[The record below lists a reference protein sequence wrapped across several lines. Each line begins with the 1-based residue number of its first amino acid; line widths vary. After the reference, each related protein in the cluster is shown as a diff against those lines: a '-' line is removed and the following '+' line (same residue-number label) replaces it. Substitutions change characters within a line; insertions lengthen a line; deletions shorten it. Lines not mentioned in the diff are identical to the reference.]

1 MNDSGVWHVD
11 LLNTG
16 SDEHTRLYLKLYAG
30 DEEREDWLETF
41 PDYVMPP
48 REEPPYDRDRHLP
61 QLGR

>member
-16 SDEHTRLYLKLYAG
+16 SDEHTRLYLELYAG